1 MTHLADDHLATGLV
15 LGGLLA
21 VALLIGA
28 AIVLLRNKP

>member
-1 MTHLADDHLATGLV
+1 MTHLADDHLATNLV

-28 AIVLLRNKP
+28 AIVLLRNQP